1 MPEEK
6 KDSFTFSDK
15 IKNSKPVPSKSFANR
30 TSKLGSNGKP
40 KKTIFERTKRDAPF
54 FIAALVALLL
64 LPFLYKYSGQ
74 VEEQTFVTPGV
85 DQDFVADYDYLPGGV
100 ITDNPDGEVAKYAGR
115 DSIGL
120 IAGMGGAPDSGMP
133 PSMDSIDRNGLDDD
147 YPSYTPP
154 VDRGSSVRNQ
164 RQQAAPQ
171 TRGAFRRAT
180 QTPTKIGTLGDASMA
195 GRSGSLAVGPWGGA
209 LKESAARVRNSGP
222 KQGPKPVSLQPLQAA
237 GKPSRSYFGVGNA
250 KQARDSKDALSKG
263 NALQA
268 LKDAQFNPIN
278 PGVIGGISGADG
290 QRGGGNANMPNSGAF
305 KGMKP
310 WWWDLMA
317 QRSQHDWLWK
327 RNLWQKP
334 ITMLVEAVAKGLAD
348 MFAGLLGCL
357 FTGEDDWSM
366 GSMWGTSEGSGSK
379 EGCKIAGSEP
389 QTFDEYCTE
398 ARKVNDPFGLCAS
411 DKNTFKNVCKQMQ
424 ADGKRKWEW
433 VSAKGAGG
441 NLNWFQ
447 KRLHCMGATVKSKG
461 KTSRT
466 LEEVTDC
473 TNLVTNDSYM
483 AHFSSNRDK
492 KDWAIFHYVVGIEA
506 KDAGAY
512 FGTNPHTHANT
523 PQRQSMLKVFYMN
536 EGPRFSLKDSSYVNT
551 LKDGK
556 YIPLFVEAIAL
567 KKNVASQ
574 RHPTGGRERMATG
587 KKTNVNNDALQA
599 ETESALD
606 YANRLV
612 FVTKDNKAAGWPMDY
627 STFLDTFNKGI
638 NKVAMSLE
646 MKKDKDGNVTDEY
659 KKAKKAGGE
668 GDDWLRGAYCEI
680 PLARI
685 SCQDNALS
693 GYVGSAETDQH
704 PYAILQTYWKD
715 DQQILKNQ
723 YAVYYSVMED
733 GKYPTAM
740 PPVKKI
746 NLYDNKAFSQ
756 PYSVGNNRNTSGAY
770 SDGGSYYYDVISDIT
785 KPSEKGPVYIRWS
798 VRQTDGINMGAGKND
813 LGTALPGTEVSAKYC
828 TYFSDE
834 SNFSTIQQN
843 GCTED
848 VVPYPEYPN
857 CKLACNTATGQ
868 YASTLTGDCPE
879 IGGVCRNGEKKYL
892 GNDTSS
898 PCYLECKNG
907 QWDSTHFTPGL
918 CGGSGGSGDI
928 HITLNEDCRNGD
940 TLSATISNAAAYPD
954 CKWTCVNHRWQS
966 PSPDDCPPSDPIQFP
981 GGVTLSTTFSAIGN
995 GINDTCS
1002 IDNLAVP
1009 LVGEEPMVGTL
1020 LNLLDDKLKQ
1030 EGKRLVRNS
1039 GQITTSQLVD
1049 AIVRLNQSVNVNV
1062 ACMLGKSIG
1071 FASVD
1076 NTAGIGGRNEEPPA
1090 GYTWNNMFGT
1100 FAAFIDEESSFF
1112 PGHYVKWGPG
1122 GTQAVDARFTGCHAD
1137 KTTDTKYHYG
1147 YYNWNNQ
1154 RLQDLVTNRTSAQDD
1169 RVPFEQAAYGAG
1181 ATAYWKEK
1189 PLRSIARSVGFTR
1202 NTSYVSG
1209 SSIPDN
1215 GTLDD
1220 QNRIKYHDKYK
1231 KVFQSKG
1238 ACGLTGGTPVTV
1250 NQIKSYINTLCQY
1263 GAQIKPTNGEHLN
1276 CSHHFAASPVPI
1288 PQARGR

>member
-30 TSKLGSNGKP
+30 SSKLGSNGKP

-115 DSIGL
+115 DSVGL
-120 IAGMGGAPDSGMP
+120 IAGMGEPAPVMP
-133 PSMDSIDRNGLDDD
+133 PSMGSIDRNGIDDD

-154 VDRGSSVRNQ
+154 ADRGSSVRNQ

-171 TRGAFRRAT
+171 TRAAFRRAA
-180 QTPTKIGTLGDASMA
+180 QTPTKIGSLGNASMA
-195 GRSGSLAVGPWGGA
+195 GRSGSLAVGAWGGS

-278 PGVIGGISGADG
+278 PGVIGGLSGADG

-317 QRSQHDWLWK
+317 QRSQHDWMWK

-334 ITMLVEAVAKGLAD
+334 ITMLVEEVAKGLAN

-366 GSMWGTSEGSGSK
+366 GSMWGTAEDSASS
-379 EGCKIAGSEP
+379 EGCKLYGKDPAMPFEK
-389 QTFDEYCTE
+389 YC
-398 ARKVNDPFGLCAS
+398 KDGNPNAS
-411 DKNTFKNVCKQMQ
+411 ASGIDCTDAKTFKNSCKKN
-424 ADGKRKWEW
+424 DKHEW
-433 VSAKGAGG
+433 ASAKGVGG

-473 TNLVTNDSYM
+473 QNLVTNDSYK
-483 AHFSSNRDK
+483 AQCSSNRDK
-492 KDWAIFHYVVGIEA
+492 KDWHIFHYVVGIEA
-506 KDAGAY
+506 ANAGAY

-523 PQRQSMLKVFYMN
+523 VQRQQMLKVFYMN
-536 EGPRFSLKDSSYVNT
+536 KGPDFSLKDSSYVNAI
-551 LKDGK
+551 KDGK

-567 KKNVASQ
+567 KKDAPVQGN
-574 RHPTGGRERMATG
+574 PTGGRTRAATG
-587 KKTNVNNDALQA
+587 KKTNLADGGALQA
-599 ETESALD
+599 ENESELD
-606 YANRLV
+606 YAYRLV
-612 FVTKDNKAAGWPMDY
+612 IVTKDRKAVNWPMDY
-627 STFLDTFNKGI
+627 SEFLDTFNKGI
-638 NKVAMSLE
+638 NKLAMSLE
-646 MKKDKDGNVTDEY
+646 LEKDEAGKNTDKYE
-659 KKAKKAGGE
+659 KAKKAGGE
-668 GDDWLRGAYCEI
+668 GKGWLRGAYCPI

-693 GYVGSAETDQH
+693 GYIGSDDKDQH

-723 YAVYYSVMED
+723 YAVYYSVMEGD
-733 GKYPTAM
+733 KYPTAM

-746 NLYDNKAFSQ
+746 NLYDNKAFSK
-756 PYSVGNNRNTSGAY
+756 PYSAGSNRNSSGAY
-770 SDGGSYYYDVISDIT
+770 ADGGSYYYDVISDIT
-785 KPSEKGPVYIRWS
+785 KPSSGSVYIRWS
-798 VRQTDGINMGAGKND
+798 VRQADGINMGAGKDD

-834 SNFSTIQQN
+834 SNFSPVQQS

-848 VVPYPEYPN
+848 FVMSTAYPN
-857 CKLACNTATGQ
+857 CKRKCDTATGR
-868 YASTLTGDCPE
+868 YASEWTGDCPE
-879 IGGVCRNGEKKYL
+879 FGGACKNGEKRYL
-892 GNDTSS
+892 GDNPSS

-907 QWDSTHFTPGL
+907 DWDFTHFVPGS
-918 CGGSGGSGDI
+918 CGGSPESGDI

-940 TLSATISNAAAYPD
+940 TLPATMSSAAAYPK
-954 CKWTCVNHRWQS
+954 CNWTCVNHRWTS
-966 PSPDDCPPSDPIQFP
+966 PSLTDCPPSDPIQFP
-981 GGVTLSTTFSAIGN
+981 GGVALSTTFSAIGS
-995 GINDTCS
+995 GINNACS
-1002 IDNLAVP
+1002 IDSLATP
-1009 LVGEEPMVGTL
+1009 LVGDEPQVEAL
-1020 LNLLDDKLKQ
+1020 LRGLDAKLKR

-1039 GQITTSQLVD
+1039 GKITTSQLVD
-1049 AIVRLNQSVNVNV
+1049 AIIRYNQPVNVNV

-1076 NTAGIGGRNEEPPA
+1076 NTVGTTGRNGEPPA
-1090 GYTWNNMFGT
+1090 GYTWNNMFGA
-1100 FAAFIDEESSFF
+1100 FAAFINEDSSFF
-1112 PGHYVKWGPG
+1112 PGHYVQWGTG
-1122 GTQAVDARFTGCHAD
+1122 GAKVVDARFTGCHDD
-1137 KTTDTKYHYG
+1137 KTTATKYHYG
-1147 YYNWNNQ
+1147 YYNWNNAS
-1154 RLQDLVTNRTSAQDD
+1154 LGDLKTHKTGSQND
-1169 RVPFEQAAYGAG
+1169 REPFVQAAYGSG
-1181 ATAYWKEK
+1181 ANAYWKEK
-1189 PLRSIARSVGFTR
+1189 PLKSIADAVGFTR
-1202 NTSYVSG
+1202 NSSY
-1209 SSIPDN
+1209 SSASSKADN

-1220 QNRIKYHDKYK
+1220 QNRIKYHNAYQ
-1231 KVFQSKG
+1231 KVFQSK
-1238 ACGLTGGTPVTV
+1238 ASCGLSGTQTVTV
-1250 NQIKSYINTLCQY
+1250 DQIKSYINTLCQH
-1263 GAQIKPTNGEHLN
+1263 GAQIKPTNGEKLN
-1276 CSHHFAASPVPI
+1276 CSHNFAASPVPI
-1288 PQARGR
+1288 TQAKGRGI